1 MSLTV
6 IFLPTAKQKTVT
18 PSYSKNN
25 IPTKTNRKHLN
36 HQQQHDGV
44 TFHLVLTV
52 SNFSK
57 LNQRCIESIFYF
69 HPTSHVI
76 LHSNA
81 EIRFVPQG
89 NDTTTNIP
97 QRLEQT
103 IKQLTHRGYD
113 IEILPYTAKDI
124 LQTAMTT
131 SNSLVNQTLAKEWMS
146 QIRTRY
152 RHEKYWYSN
161 ESNLLRLCILYVQG
175 GIYLDT
181 DVILVRPMYIVE
193 PTTSTNSMK
202 NTITDYNGLDVDNV
216 MARDGKSFECAVMKF
231 IQPNNVFLGHA
242 INNFLSHYNGVDWG
256 NNGPR
261 VFGRT
266 SKEMP
271 WLVCPEPYN
280 YTTTD
285 TNTTSHANCSM
296 QPLPSIAF
304 QPIPWRNWY
313 QFCFDSRNSPVG
325 INATNIIQEPNVYAV
340 HMNNHAIGDAI
351 ERNLYVKNSVC
362 DIVLTQFCILCEP

>member
-1 MSLTV
+1 MIVVVAPKKCCTGSGYCCHWWFTSYHPTTIRYKWLFACTVLCMSLTV

-152 RHEKYWYSN
+152 RHENIGIPMNPIFYD
-161 ESNLLRLCILYVQG
+161 YV
-175 GIYLDT
+175 YC
-181 DVILVRPMYIVE
+181 MCKVE
-193 PTTSTNSMK
+193 
-202 NTITDYNGLDVDNV
+202 
-216 MARDGKSFECAVMKF
+216 F
-231 IQPNNVFLGHA
+231 I
-242 INNFLSHYNGVDWG
+242 
-256 NNGPR
+256 
-261 VFGRT
+261 
-266 SKEMP
+266 
-271 WLVCPEPYN
+271 
-280 YTTTD
+280 
-285 TNTTSHANCSM
+285 
-296 QPLPSIAF
+296 
-304 QPIPWRNWY
+304 
-313 QFCFDSRNSPVG
+313 
-325 INATNIIQEPNVYAV
+325 
-340 HMNNHAIGDAI
+340 
-351 ERNLYVKNSVC
+351 
-362 DIVLTQFCILCEP
+362 